1 MLKSRIIVAALI
13 LALTSSVALAQAA
26 AGPAGPGGAGGG
38 AAGGSSSGSSGPPT
52 PGTPPG
58 APGTPPPAITPATE
72 RGPTRTQIKTE
83 REACFKE
90 AQGAQLKGEER
101 RTSVRKCMDTKFP
114 MLAKR
119 RDCAQQGRAKGL
131 KHRKL
136 RHFIQSCVQ

>member
-13 LALTSSVALAQAA
+13 LTLTSSVAFAQAA

-38 AAGGSSSGSSGPPT
+38 AAGGSSSGGSGPPT

-58 APGTPPPAITPATE
+58 APPPAITPATE
-72 RGPTRTQIKTE
+72 RGPTRAQIKTE

-90 AQGAQLKGEER
+90 AQGAQLTGEAR
-101 RTSVRKCMDTKFP
+101 RTSIQKCMDTKFP

-136 RHFIQSCVQ
+136 RRFIQSCVH